1 MMAANGPPG
10 KCAAAGAEETP
21 LSAGCPCRKQCS
33 SCRVFL
39 GFFALSLS
47 LHLVTLVCYLD
58 LRSEVK
64 REISQKGR
72 EEPVAAAAVGL
83 GLPPPPAT
91 RHRAAE
97 QQQQVPFQHASCQ
110 LGPAW
115 EAIPVRWSSVFTC
128 SVCKG
133 ATAQRADVPPIWRDA
148 SVGVRVFRTRRDAA
162 R

>member
-97 QQQQVPFQHASCQ
+97 QQQQVRPRCCPPWRGIEPAPPQGQDVKWCFQ
-110 LGPAW
+110 
-115 EAIPVRWSSVFTC
+115 
-128 SVCKG
+128 KG
-133 ATAQRADVPPIWRDA
+133 GMPLK
-148 SVGVRVFRTRRDAA
+148 
-162 R
+162 